1 MGCLLNLD
9 EVFDM
14 NKVVDENYVFDLRN
28 SYDFYQQKI
37 YSLFGFFYVVVV
49 IRGVEWVKLSEV
61 QFLSML
67 LKMVR

>member
-61 QFLSML
+61 QFLNLFFNSL
-67 LKMVR
+67 